1 MKAIRYLLLLS
12 IALVAAVMFYFQQ
25 QPEAPEQRALGG
37 NIGGDF
43 TLMSADG
50 PVSLSD
56 FQGKGVVI
64 YIGYTYCPDVCPMA
78 LATLGQ
84 ALRNMPAEQSEQIQ
98 GIFISVDPERDTL
111 EHLANYSSFFSPQ
124 IIGVTGEKSE
134 IDQVVK
140 QYGAFYRRVEM
151 RDSAMEYAVD
161 HSSRLYLINPEGNL
175 EALVSHNSPP
185 DQLMNNLKQL
195 IGES

>member
-1 MKAIRYLLLLS
+1 MKAIRYLIGLS
-12 IALVAAVMFYFQQ
+12 FVLVVAVLIYIQQ
-25 QPEAPEQRALGG
+25 QPKPAEQRILGG

-56 FQGKGVVI
+56 FRGQPVVL

-78 LATLGQ
+78 LSVLGQ
-84 ALRNMPAEQSEQIQ
+84 ALRNLPDDQREQVQ
-98 GIFISVDPERDTL
+98 GLFVSVDPDRDSL
-111 EHLANYSSFFSPQ
+111 QHLATYSAFFSPQ
-124 IIGVTGEKSE
+124 IIGLTGEKSQ
-134 IDQVVK
+134 IDEVVQ

-161 HSSRLYLINPEGNL
+161 HSSRLYLIDRAGNL
-175 EALVSHNSPP
+175 AAMVSHNTSP
-185 DQLMNNLKQL
+185 DQLMQHLEELLN
-195 IGES
+195 

>member
-25 QPEAPEQRALGG
+25 QPDAPEQRILGG

-56 FQGKGVVI
+56 FRGKGVVI

-78 LATLGQ
+78 LAVLGQ
-84 ALRNMPAEQSEQIQ
+84 ALRNMPEEQSAQIQ
-98 GIFISVDPERDTL
+98 GIFISVDPERDSL

-134 IDQVVK
+134 IDQVVQ

-175 EALVSHNSPP
+175 EALVSHNTHP

-195 IGES
+195 IEKI

>member
-12 IALVAAVMFYFQQ
+12 IALVAAVLFYFQQ
-25 QPEAPEQRALGG
+25 QPDAPQQRMLGG

-43 TLMSADG
+43 TLMSVDG

-56 FQGKGVVI
+56 FRGKGVVV
-64 YIGYTYCPDVCPMA
+64 YFGYTYCPDVCPTA

-84 ALRNMPAEQSEQIQ
+84 ALRSMPDEQREQIQ
-98 GIFISVDPERDTL
+98 GLFISVDPERDTL
-111 EHLANYSSFFSPQ
+111 EHLANYASFFSPQ
-124 IIGVTGEKSE
+124 IIGLTSEKSE

-151 RDSAMEYAVD
+151 SDSAMEYAVD
-161 HSSRLYLINPEGNL
+161 HTSRLYLVDPEGNL
-175 EALVSHNSPP
+175 AALVSHNTPP
-185 DQLMNNLKQL
+185 DQLMSNLKQL